1 MLTDFIQ
8 AVRVYTEKKFLES
21 FGKRLAKTRKQKGLT
36 QEKLAER
43 VDLHFTYIGM
53 VERGTRNPTIAN
65 VYKIA
70 KALKVDI
77 KELF

>member
-1 MLTDFIQ
+1 MYSEQ
-8 AVRVYTEKKFLES
+8 RFLDN
-21 FGKRLAKTRKQKGLT
+21 FGKRLARLRKQKGFT
-36 QEKLAER
+36 QESLAEK

-53 VERGTRNPTIAN
+53 VERGKRNPTISN

-70 KALKVDI
+70 KALRVDI